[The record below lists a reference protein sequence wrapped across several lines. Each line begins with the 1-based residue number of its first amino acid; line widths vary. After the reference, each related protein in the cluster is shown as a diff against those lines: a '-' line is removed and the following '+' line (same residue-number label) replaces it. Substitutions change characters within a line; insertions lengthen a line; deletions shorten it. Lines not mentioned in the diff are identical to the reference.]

1 MNEILHNLLFFIFFQ
16 ADQSDLMDMVLEK
29 DSKIGELENRAPCL
43 YVCLCNLQR
52 FKNSSTA
59 FCCLRSA
66 DWRMESLGFFSR
78 VLHVLLMIV
87 AYAISIFVFFI
98 QFAWFYQI
106 LYSGCSPDPTLC
118 ETPLC
123 QNEEQ
128 NLGPVAKQAGE

>member
-87 AYAISIFVFFI
+87 AYAISIFVFFHSVCLVLSNPV
-98 QFAWFYQI
+98 FRM
-106 LYSGCSPDPTLC
+106 LTRPD
-118 ETPLC
+118 
-123 QNEEQ
+123 
-128 NLGPVAKQAGE
+128 VV